1 MVHCNNQ
8 SVIRSGPNQ
17 ADIKQS
23 CPNLDTV
30 VILSAPHLSEKS
42 FMISNSGY
50 GGRVIIL
57 QFTTRNNEISAKN

>member
-42 FMISNSGY
+42 FMISNSGH

-57 QFTTRNNEISAKN
+57 QFTTWNYEISAKN